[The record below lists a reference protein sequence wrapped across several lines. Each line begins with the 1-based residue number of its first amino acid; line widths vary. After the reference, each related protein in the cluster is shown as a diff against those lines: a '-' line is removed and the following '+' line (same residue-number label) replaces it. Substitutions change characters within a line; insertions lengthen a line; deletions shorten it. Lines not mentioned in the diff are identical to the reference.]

1 MEIKIV
7 HLQGSNFVWCNISCL
22 SQEHLKYITWEN
34 KHLDILGASTKKIP
48 GKLFTKVN
56 FWTQIVENLKKKITL
71 TFLKIKESP
80 LGPPKI
86 WSICIDQIR
95 LYFDRQIFPNRP
107 SKFDENPS
115 SSFHVVQLTENK
127 IYRQKFNLHRLSIS
141 IYILIVQI
149 NEVLHLKFRNI

>member
-1 MEIKIV
+1 MSISRTFKIYYLGKQTFGHFGCFYQKDSWKIV
-7 HLQGSNFVWCNISCL
+7 YKGKFLDSNCR
-22 SQEHLKYITWEN
+22 K
-34 KHLDILGASTKKIP
+34 
-48 GKLFTKVN
+48 
-56 FWTQIVENLKKKITL
+56 LKKKITL

-80 LGPPKI
+80 LGPPQI

-141 IYILIVQI
+141 IYILIIQI